1 MAVVDKAIH
10 VVLRRRIAA
19 VQHFTSDERQ
29 SPVASRQ
36 SPVASARLLALLL
49 ARTTNVK
56 I

>member
-19 VQHFTSDERQ
+19 VQHFTSD
-29 SPVASRQ
+29 ARQ